1 MEVTIVYYRMRWVP
15 IIYIPPTARA
25 GYTPLVSE
33 SNALKN
39 KCKKIFLF
47 HRKKILCSTNN
58 LILSLKLMTM
68 KSILLY
74 LFATLMLGSFT
85 GLLMSFG
92 SHILP
97 CIGFMSLFWGCMLM
111 PMLGDAK

>member
-1 MEVTIVYYRMRWVP
+1 VILYIVGCGGSYIMTPRAHAGAGVPPANLWRMIENLTVKKDFF
-15 IIYIPPTARA
+15 
-25 GYTPLVSE
+25 YTG
-33 SNALKN
+33 KR
-39 KCKKIFLF
+39 IM
-47 HRKKILCSTNN
+47 CSTNN

-74 LFATLMLGSFT
+74 LFATALLGSFT